1 MDSWTDWW
9 NHQTPTLEEGRER
22 SLTNR
27 FVRKHQQDFAKYFLP
42 KHVFSVQ
49 LAYLDEEDDNLL
61 HVVGRV
67 RPAHQSTKGKTQKFE
82 IDVAKYK
89 AWKRNIK
96 LYTFVSGN

>member
-27 FVRKHQQDFAKYFLP
+27 FVRKHQ
-42 KHVFSVQ
+42 
-49 LAYLDEEDDNLL
+49 DDNLL